1 MELFLKFLLLVRQR
15 DLGLFDR
22 CFGHCSFTGVPA
34 CPTPYVS
41 NRGQV
46 MSLRSDTLGLI
57 GGLEPHKIE
66 TRLIDERFPSVMGGC
81 VTSQSPVKQQVRMF
95 IMNR

>member
-1 MELFLKFLLLVRQR
+1 VELFLKFLLLFCQR

-22 CFGHCSFTGVPA
+22 FFGPYPFTGVVASAPVH
-34 CPTPYVS
+34 VS

-46 MSLRSDTLGLI
+46 MSLRRDTLGLI

-66 TRLIDERFPSVMGGC
+66 TRLIDERFPSVMSEC
-81 VTSQSPVKQQVRMF
+81 VTSQSPVKQVRMF